1 MAVLVAKCRSLRRIK
16 KEEEKT
22 MSLSSLSGRDVF
34 VSFIGLGCG
43 VPAIALYC
51 FNYPDMI
58 VKGLA
63 TRGKTIEEQ
72 KLVWYND
79 TTPES
84 KFGLYMYTMSDVI
97 LSAICGATIFLGSN
111 NNDTGSSIISIPT
124 TKFALQATAIHQLM
138 YLSAAIPAFGF
149 KKEHISS
156 IITALISGY
165 LSLDA

>member
-1 MAVLVAKCRSLRRIK
+1 M
-16 KEEEKT
+16 
-22 MSLSSLSGRDVF
+22 F
-34 VSFIGLGCG
+34 VSFVGLGCG
-43 VPAIALYC
+43 LPGIALYC
-51 FNYPDMI
+51 FDYPDMI

-72 KLVWYND
+72 KATWYD

-84 KFGLYMYTMSDVI
+84 KFGLYMYTTSDII
-97 LSAICGATIFLGSN
+97 LGAICGATILLGN
-111 NNDTGSSIISIPT
+111 KDTGSISSSSLMMIPT
-124 TKFALQATAIHQLM
+124 TKFALQATAIHQIM

-156 IITALISGY
+156 IITALLSGY